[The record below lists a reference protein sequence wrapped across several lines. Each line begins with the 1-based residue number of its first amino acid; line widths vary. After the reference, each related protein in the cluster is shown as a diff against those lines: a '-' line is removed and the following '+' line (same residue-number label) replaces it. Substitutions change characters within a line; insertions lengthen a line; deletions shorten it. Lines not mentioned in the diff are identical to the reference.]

1 MNEIKENLNDTKYLL
16 DDSEYKNINLEEY
29 SVYKNNDFNNTQ
41 LLLEDKSE
49 ILEDNNNYNEGGLNQ
64 ENPSNNNINNNI
76 DSKNNID
83 NSIKDIMINNN
94 INIEKEK
101 AKDEQEIIK
110 QQNILLN
117 NQSSHLEELF
127 SLSYTDL
134 SHNNN
139 NNNNNNNP
147 TLKIPPMNII
157 AKEKTINEN
166 NINIIN
172 NKNNQNIN
180 DENNNIKKI
189 YFGTLFPTQQIIKNI
204 SYKNDNNKKIIC
216 FKIGQNKKDN
226 YSEFFKLLIDKN
238 KTYFNIKS
246 NEEIHIKVLLE
257 IPFIKNKKQINCE
270 LYIIDI
276 NNNLID
282 SFYLYVNV
290 EIPKLCCLRYK
301 NILKECHIPLILIK
315 VGFKENQKFRMPFKN
330 LAIKDLKI
338 DFNLLSS
345 PKNEDIINEYIS
357 YEIIFDV
364 EKNFLIQSFDV
375 NYLEMLINIK
385 NKKKLDIKDNSNY
398 LKIKKIIQAKIFGTK
413 ISYYFCLELIINENN
428 ENEKILENI

>member
-1 MNEIKENLNDTKYLL
+1 
-16 DDSEYKNINLEEY
+16 
-29 SVYKNNDFNNTQ
+29 
-41 LLLEDKSE
+41 
-49 ILEDNNNYNEGGLNQ
+49 
-64 ENPSNNNINNNI
+64 
-76 DSKNNID
+76 
-83 NSIKDIMINNN
+83 MINNN

-134 SHNNN
+134 SH

-189 YFGTLFPTQQIIKNI
+189 YFGTLFPTQQIIENI

-282 SFYLYVNV
+282 SVYLYANV

-301 NILKECHIPLILIK
+301 NILKESHIPLILIK
-315 VGFKENQKFRMPFKN
+315 VGFKENQKFRIPFKN

-364 EKNFLIQSFDV
+364 EKNFLIPSFDV

>member
-41 LLLEDKSE
+41 LL
-49 ILEDNNNYNEGGLNQ
+49 LEDNNNYNEGGLNQ

-134 SHNNN
+134 SH
-139 NNNNNNNP
+139 NNNNNP

-282 SFYLYVNV
+282 SFYLYANV

-301 NILKECHIPLILIK
+301 NILKESHIPLILIK
-315 VGFKENQKFRMPFKN
+315 VGFKENQKFRIPFKN

-345 PKNEDIINEYIS
+345 PKNEDKINEYIS

-364 EKNFLIQSFDV
+364 EKNFLIPSFDV

>member
-49 ILEDNNNYNEGGLNQ
+49 ILEDNNNYNEGALNQ

-134 SHNNN
+134 SH
-139 NNNNNNNP
+139 NNNP

-301 NILKECHIPLILIK
+301 NILKESHIPLILIK
-315 VGFKENQKFRMPFKN
+315 VGFKENQKFRIPFKN

-364 EKNFLIQSFDV
+364 EKNFLIPSFDV

>member
-139 NNNNNNNP
+139 P

-157 AKEKTINEN
+157 AKEKNINEN

-282 SFYLYVNV
+282 SVYLYANV

-301 NILKECHIPLILIK
+301 NILKESHIPLILIK
-315 VGFKENQKFRMPFKN
+315 VGFKENQKFRIPFKN

-364 EKNFLIQSFDV
+364 EKNFLIPSFDV

>member
-139 NNNNNNNP
+139 P

-157 AKEKTINEN
+157 AKEKNINEN

-301 NILKECHIPLILIK
+301 NILKESHIPLILIK
-315 VGFKENQKFRMPFKN
+315 VGFKENQKFRIPFKN

-345 PKNEDIINEYIS
+345 PKNEDKINEYIS
-357 YEIIFDV
+357 YEIFFDV
-364 EKNFLIQSFDV
+364 EKNFLIPSFDV

>member
-134 SHNNN
+134 SH
-139 NNNNNNNP
+139 NNNNNP

-301 NILKECHIPLILIK
+301 NILKESHIPLILIK
-315 VGFKENQKFRMPFKN
+315 VGFKENQKFRIPFKN

-345 PKNEDIINEYIS
+345 PKNEDNINEYIS

-364 EKNFLIQSFDV
+364 EKNFLIPSFDV